1 MSCSLLFSNSIVRSI
16 GDNGIML
23 VLSLCT
29 PYIPFLAYLCL
40 LSVRIFKML
49 QESVCVVCV
58 QSEPR
63 AGEKLIR
70 LPSILILLSD
80 GYSLHVWLLNYILNN
95 VLVLGHLLYPFT
107 LSLNIVS
114 RCTPGILAPLTASLW
129 RLDFPQPELG
139 YNTSFNSG
147 SQDLFSPLHCFP
159 MWATFQDMMKS
170 NQFYI

>member
-1 MSCSLLFSNSIVRSI
+1 
-16 GDNGIML
+16 ML

-80 GYSLHVWLLNYILNN
+80 GYSLHV
-95 VLVLGHLLYPFT
+95 
-107 LSLNIVS
+107 
-114 RCTPGILAPLTASLW
+114 
-129 RLDFPQPELG
+129 
-139 YNTSFNSG
+139 
-147 SQDLFSPLHCFP
+147 
-159 MWATFQDMMKS
+159 
-170 NQFYI
+170 